1 MPGGLF
7 LLRAVRFPSVECQ
20 ARRSA
25 RRFSSLNGGRF
36 FFRQG
41 AAMSVRG
48 KEVRPLIDDVQ
59 HERLS
64 IIAEYS
70 GEQIAE
76 LAAKLLEKA
85 IAYEWHEVSV
95 LIERSER
102 LGKRWKAAEGGK

>member
-1 MPGGLF
+1 M
-7 LLRAVRFPSVECQ
+7 ECQ
-20 ARRSA
+20 AVRLA
-25 RRFSSLNGGRF
+25 RRYFLPCGGGCVFFLTMSL
-36 FFRQG
+36 
-41 AAMSVRG
+41 RG
-48 KEVRPLIDDVQ
+48 KEVRPQIDDVP

-64 IIAEYS
+64 IIAEYR

-102 LGKRWKAAEGGK
+102 LGKRWKAAESGK